1 MFYPLNYEGKLED
14 YGREVNVFRIKQK
27 RVCVKVVTSQPLTD
41 TIHKMTTLTIIIVG
55 LFVFG
60 YICIAVESLTKVN
73 KAAVALMMF
82 VGCWTV
88 FMIDPGQYEAVSS
101 VLPQFGGN
109 VAQAVN
115 SVIEHHLG
123 STATTLFF
131 LMGAMTIVEV
141 VDQNGGFNFVR
152 DTLQTRSNRVL
163 LWRIAFMTF
172 VLSAILDN
180 LTTSIVMIMI
190 LRKLVSNK
198 QDRLIYAAL
207 VVIAANSGGAFS
219 PIGDVTTIMLW
230 NKGVITA
237 GGVIVEIFIPSLIS
251 MVLPAYILS
260 LQLKGNLTFSS
271 SQSATVQASDFTAF
285 QRKTIFFLG
294 VGGLIFV
301 PIFKTLTH
309 LPPFVGILLV
319 LGLLWTVTEFFY
331 ANLKQK
337 EEKGAMQKRVT
348 NMLRRIDLDTIFFF
362 LGILMAVACLETI
375 GVLELLGRGL
385 DATFEGNHYLVTGI
399 IGVLS
404 SIVDNVP
411 LVAGCMGMYPVAAAG
426 DMAVDGVFWQLL
438 AYCAGVGGSMLII
451 GSAAGV
457 VVMGLEKINF
467 GWYMKKVTWIAFV
480 GYIAGIISYY
490 CIHTYIYPLLG

>member
-1 MFYPLNYEGKLED
+1 MI
-14 YGREVNVFRIKQK
+14 VIVFCI
-27 RVCVKVVTSQPLTD
+27 
-41 TIHKMTTLTIIIVG
+41 
-55 LFVFG
+55 G
-60 YICIAVESLTKVN
+60 YFFIAIESLTKVN
-73 KAAVALMMF
+73 KSAIALLMF
-82 VGCWTV
+82 VVTWTL
-88 FMIDPGQYEAVSS
+88 FMFDPGSYVSGAVGSHIASAVSE
-101 VLPQFGGN
+101 
-109 VAQAVN
+109 
-115 SVIEHHLG
+115 VIEHHLG
-123 STATTLFF
+123 STSTTLFF
-131 LMGAMTIVEV
+131 LLGAMTIVEL

-152 DTLQTRSNRVL
+152 DTLQTKSKRAL

-172 VLSAILDN
+172 LLSAILDN

-190 LRKLVSNK
+190 LRKLVDDK
-198 QDRLIYAAL
+198 KDRLIYAAL

-237 GGVIVEIFIPSLIS
+237 AGVITEIFIPSLVS
-251 MVLPAYILS
+251 MVIPAVILS
-260 LQLKGNLTFSS
+260 LSLKGNLVIQQET
-271 SQSATVQASDFTAF
+271 ATVEESDALSPA

-319 LGLLWTVTEFFY
+319 LGVLWTVTEVFY
-331 ANLKQK
+331 NRIHQESEDTANNTST
-337 EEKGAMQKRVT
+337 QKRVSK
-348 NMLRRIDLDTIFFF
+348 MLSRIDMDTILFF

-375 GVLELLGRGL
+375 GVLTMLGQGL
-385 DATFEGNHYLVTGI
+385 DVAFEGNHYLVTGI

-411 LVAGCMGMYPVAAAG
+411 LVAGCMGMYPVQAAG
-426 DMAVDGVFWQLL
+426 DMAIDGVFWQLL

-457 VVMGLEKINF
+457 VVMGLEKITF
-467 GWYMKKVTWIAFV
+467 GWYMKKITWIAFV
-480 GYIAGIISYY
+480 GYLAGIVCYWAEK
-490 CIHTYIYPLLG
+490 TFLF

>member
-1 MFYPLNYEGKLED
+1 M
-14 YGREVNVFRIKQK
+14 
-27 RVCVKVVTSQPLTD
+27 S
-41 TIHKMTTLTIIIVG
+41 TLTLAIVI
-55 LFVFG
+55 VFCIG
-60 YICIAVESLTKVN
+60 YFCIAIESLTKIN
-73 KAAVALMMF
+73 KAAIALLMF
-82 VGCWTV
+82 VATWTL
-88 FMIDPGQYEAVSS
+88 FMFDPASYVPEAIGSNIASAVS
-101 VLPQFGGN
+101 
-109 VAQAVN
+109 

-131 LMGAMTIVEV
+131 LMGAMTIVEL

-152 DTLQTRSNRVL
+152 DTLQTKSKRAL

-172 VLSAILDN
+172 ILSAILDN

-190 LRKLVSNK
+190 LRKLVSDK
-198 QDRLIYAAL
+198 KDRLIYAAL

-237 GGVIVEIFIPSLIS
+237 AGVIMEILIPSLVS
-251 MVLPAYILS
+251 MIIPAYILS
-260 LQLKGNLTFSS
+260 LSLKGNLEVQQDTVVVEESDGL
-271 SQSATVQASDFTAF
+271 SAG
-285 QRKTIFFLG
+285 QRKAIFFLG

-301 PIFKTLTH
+301 PIFKTITH

-319 LGLLWTVTEFFY
+319 LGVLWTATEIFY
-331 ANLKQK
+331 TSIHQESEDTADNRTT
-337 EEKGAMQKRVT
+337 QKRVSK
-348 NMLRRIDLDTIFFF
+348 MLSRIDMDTILFF

-375 GVLELLGRGL
+375 GVLTMLGQGL
-385 DATFEGNHYLVTGI
+385 DVAFEGNHYLVTGI

-411 LVAGCMGMYPVAAAG
+411 LVAGCMGMYPVAPTG
-426 DMAVDGVFWQLL
+426 DMAIDGIFWQLL

-457 VVMGLEKINF
+457 VVMGLEKITF
-467 GWYMKKVTWIAFV
+467 GWYMKKITWIAFV
-480 GYIAGIISYY
+480 GYLAGIVCYWLEK
-490 CIHTYIYPLLG
+490 TFLF